1 MRTFFLQGGQMT
13 DKRSDS
19 TAREIRGEFLEE
31 QKREDKRKAI
41 GYEIQFLMTV
51 IFMLAGSGITLSAN
65 IFFDWCVLIDTNKV
79 GQLDS
84 IFYIILFIKFITLIG
99 VEFAITTL
107 ITIMRKKIN
116 ALREGNY
123 D

>member
-1 MRTFFLQGGQMT
+1 MT